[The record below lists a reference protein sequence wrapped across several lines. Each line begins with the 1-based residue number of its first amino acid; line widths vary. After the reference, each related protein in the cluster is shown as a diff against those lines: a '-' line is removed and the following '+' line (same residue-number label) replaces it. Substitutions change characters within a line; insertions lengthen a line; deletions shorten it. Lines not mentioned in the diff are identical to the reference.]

1 MAATMTL
8 GKRIGLGI
16 LIMLVLMLI
25 VGMAGYFGLN
35 RVLSVVEFYKG
46 ITRLQSTVGDVK
58 GHMDQYLLA
67 TYGREKASQERSQKE
82 AFSALDSAVKELAA
96 IKSHPT
102 LDDGGMERIQL
113 AERKIEDYKKA
124 VSEYISSQGN
134 KETIEAQAISI
145 YREIDK
151 MMEGGKL
158 FLAEEMGVAEKVFF
172 SDFVEYVSVS
182 SDNLWKK
189 VESSLA
195 GMQKSINDWATK
207 MESSDFAQAGEK
219 LKGLAE
225 GLKTAAPQYHY
236 VVKKQEGLRNQ
247 VDRHT
252 KDLLKIF
259 ADLGQIS
266 LSKLQYQTRV
276 SLTIIFGFIIAAL
289 LIGIGYAVVS
299 IRAIV
304 GKIKTAIYGIN
315 QGAQHVAE
323 AAEQVTSAS
332 QSLAEGASEQA
343 ASIEET
349 SSSLEE
355 MSSMTRQSADHANT
369 AKDMMKEASQIV
381 DKVNKH
387 MNDMTVAI
395 EEVNRSSEETSKIIR
410 TIDEIAFQT
419 NLLALNAAV
428 EAARAGEAGA
438 GFAVV
443 ADEVRNL
450 AMRAAEA
457 AKNTATLIENTIKTV
472 KNGNELTKLT
482 REAFKE
488 NLQIS
493 NKVAQFIEEI
503 ASSSNE
509 QAQGIGQVN
518 IAVAEMDKVVQ
529 RNAASA
535 EESASAAEDM
545 NASATH
551 LKQIVDDMNLLV
563 GGKGKAEDSSEKR
576 QEGRF
581 ESNFLK
587 SNAMVKG
594 ADHPV
599 TLNRN
604 PKEIGPEQSVSL
616 LMDEFGEEDRVS

>member
-1 MAATMTL
+1 MGATMTL

-35 RVLSVVEFYKG
+35 RVLHVVEFYKG
-46 ITRLQSTVGDVK
+46 ITRIQSTIGDVK
-58 GHMDQYLLA
+58 GQMDQYLLA
-67 TYGREKASQERSQKE
+67 TYGREKASQEKSQKA
-82 AFSALDSAVKELAA
+82 AFSALDSAAKDLTAIKGHPTVDDDGREQIELAE
-96 IKSHPT
+96 S
-102 LDDGGMERIQL
+102 
-113 AERKIEDYKKA
+113 KIGDYGKA
-124 VSEYISSQGN
+124 VNEYILLQGS
-134 KETIEAQAISI
+134 KETTEAQINSI
-145 YREIDK
+145 YQEIDK
-151 MMEGGKL
+151 TMEGGKV
-158 FLAEEMGVAEKVFF
+158 FLGEEMGVAGKIFI
-172 SDFVEYVSVS
+172 SSFVEYVSVS
-182 SDNLWKK
+182 NDSLREKVDN
-189 VESSLA
+189 SLA
-195 GMQKSINDWATK
+195 GLEKSINDWATRT
-207 MESSDFAQAGEK
+207 EGSDFAQAGKK
-219 LKGLAE
+219 LRGLAE
-225 GLKTAAPQYHY
+225 GLQTAVPQYHA
-236 VVKKQEGLRNQ
+236 VVKKQAALRNQ

-252 KDLLKIF
+252 TDLLKIF

-266 LSKLQYQTRV
+266 LSKLQYQSRV

-289 LIGIGYAVVS
+289 LIGIAYAVVS
-299 IRAIV
+299 IRTIV
-304 GKIKTAIYGIN
+304 GKIKSAISGIN

-323 AAEQVTSAS
+323 AAGQVTSAS

-343 ASIEET
+343 ASLEET

-355 MSSMTRQSADHANT
+355 MSSMTRQSADRAGM
-369 AKDMMKEASQIV
+369 AKNMMKEASQIV

-395 EEVNRSSEETSKIIR
+395 EEINRSSEETGKIIK

-450 AMRAAEA
+450 ALRAADA
-457 AKNTATLIENTIKTV
+457 AKNTATLIEKTIKTV
-472 KNGNELTKLT
+472 KNGNDLTKST
-482 REAFKE
+482 REAFNE

-493 NKVAQFIEEI
+493 SKVAQFIEEI

-529 RNAASA
+529 QNAASA

-551 LKQIVDDMNLLV
+551 LKQIVDDMNVLV
-563 GGKGKAEDSSEKR
+563 GGKGKAKDSSEKR
-576 QEGRF
+576 QQGPF
-581 ESNFLK
+581 ESRSLK
-587 SNAMVKG
+587 SNEMVES
-594 ADHPV
+594 ADHQAL
-599 TLNRN
+599 LNRN
-604 PKEIGPEQSVSL
+604 PKEIGPEQHVHFDT
-616 LMDEFGEEDRVS
+616 DELGEEDRLS